1 MELLVITPLAFDQ
14 RAVQA
19 KQSRAQARRNDR
31 GGHAAGRLGEDP
43 KCGKC
48 GAPVLDGKPVALT
61 DATFDKFVGRSD
73 LPVVVDFWA
82 EWCGPCKIMAPAFEQ
97 AAAGLKIRVRFA
109 KLDTEQAQGIAA
121 RFGIRS
127 IPTMI
132 LFKGGQEAARTAGA
146 MDARRIRAWL
156 ESQT

>member
-1 MELLVITPLAFDQ
+1 MGIGTEEKLLFACPRCLTVNRVPAE
-14 RAVQA
+14 
-19 KQSRAQARRNDR
+19 
-31 GGHAAGRLGEDP
+31 RLGEDP

-73 LPVVVDFWA
+73 LPVVIDFWA
-82 EWCGPCKIMAPAFEQ
+82 EWCGPCKMMAPAFEQ
-97 AAAGLKIRVRFA
+97 AAAALKTRVRFA

-132 LFKGGQEAARTAGA
+132 LFKAGEEAARTAGA